1 MTRNEKLICDSFGSP
16 LPCYLLASSRRG
28 FALPSYRLYRLDGAG
43 NIMTADWLE
52 AAADDD
58 ALTQAHERVDGS
70 RFELWD
76 GDRLISSSRRS
87 GKTPQ

>member
-1 MTRNEKLICDSFGSP
+1 M
-16 LPCYLLASSRRG
+16 
-28 FALPSYRLYRLDGAG
+28 PSYRLYRLDGAG

-52 AAADDD
+52 AAIDED
-58 ALTQAHERVDGS
+58 ALREAHERVDGS

-76 GDRLISSSRRS
+76 GGRLISSSRNS